1 MNEVHKA
8 RMANKKLA
16 RQNREPASGTWMY
29 KTSRASEETKLDD
42 GKESVSSLLKPVTR
56 KPAKAVQRRIT
67 GLGIPIDLGRRE
79 DRSMFGYNY
88 LEYLK

>member
-8 RMANKKLA
+8 RMANRKLA
-16 RQNREPASGTWMY
+16 RQNVEPAPGIWMY
-29 KTSRASEETKLDD
+29 KANRA
-42 GKESVSSLLKPVTR
+42 GKI
-56 KPAKAVQRRIT
+56 ANAVQRRID
-67 GLGIPIDLGRRE
+67 GLSIPLDLGRRE

>member
-1 MNEVHKA
+1 MTNTFHDKMSYYAVHKA
-8 RMANKKLA
+8 KMANRKLT
-16 RQNREPASGTWMY
+16 RQNMEPASGTWMY
-29 KTSRASEETKLDD
+29 KANRA
-42 GKESVSSLLKPVTR
+42 GA
-56 KPAKAVQRRIT
+56 PAKAVQRRIP

>member
-16 RQNREPASGTWMY
+16 RQNVKPSSGVWKY
-29 KTSRASEETKLDD
+29 KVNRA
-42 GKESVSSLLKPVTR
+42 GKIVN
-56 KPAKAVQRRIT
+56 AVQRRID
-67 GLGIPIDLGRRE
+67 GLSIPIDLGRRE

>member
-16 RQNREPASGTWMY
+16 RQNVKPSSGVWKY
-29 KTSRASEETKLDD
+29 KANRA
-42 GKESVSSLLKPVTR
+42 GKI
-56 KPAKAVQRRIT
+56 ANAVQRRID
-67 GLGIPIDLGRRE
+67 GLSIPLDLGRRE
-79 DRSMFGYNY
+79 DRQMMGYNY

>member
-1 MNEVHKA
+1 MTHKA

-16 RQNREPASGTWMY
+16 RQNVKPSSGVWKY
-29 KTSRASEETKLDD
+29 KTSRA
-42 GKESVSSLLKPVTR
+42 GKI
-56 KPAKAVQRRIT
+56 ANAVQRRID
-67 GLGIPIDLGRRE
+67 GLSIPLDLGRGE

>member
-1 MNEVHKA
+1 MTHKA

-42 GKESVSSLLKPVTR
+42 GKE
-56 KPAKAVQRRIT
+56 IH
-67 GLGIPIDLGRRE
+67 
-79 DRSMFGYNY
+79 FGMRYT
-88 LEYLK
+88 L

>member
-1 MNEVHKA
+1 MTHKA

-16 RQNREPASGTWMY
+16 RQNMEPASGTWMY
-29 KTSRASEETKLDD
+29 KTNRAGE
-42 GKESVSSLLKPVTR
+42 PV
-56 KPAKAVQRRIT
+56 KAVKRRIT

-79 DRSMFGYNY
+79 LRSMFGYNY